1 MGSNSLA
8 ETIAEHLLGDF
19 REEPYLPS
27 ERKLT
32 EYYNCNRMTIRRAL
46 QILTERGL
54 LSNSSRKRFFSEEVK
69 NGSAHAGKKQS
80 VVMVLSFEKELLD
93 HTRTYM
99 LGGITHEAA
108 RCGLKL
114 MFRELTEAMLEKMT
128 SCEDIDDGF
137 DVAGY
142 LVTGP
147 APLRLHDILSSSL
160 KPCIIN
166 GTFIG
171 EENTRCRIRFMEVR
185 IDYAAVFRDIA
196 LRLLALD
203 HRKILLAHTGRGF
216 MMDQI
221 TQGIQAAVKQ
231 FDLPPETLTAR
242 VYGVDIFNES
252 ENVRDIA
259 GKLASDAQKYSALVL
274 PCGNVFGL
282 EVVNALREKNIG
294 IPADLS
300 LAMVGCETDYFIPV
314 LGISGVWA
322 DVREL
327 GAFCVKELA
336 RQIRTGRAEYGISY
350 FSTSFIDRG
359 SLAKARKNAK
369 ITDKKSRCNRKEFD
383 K

>member
-1 MGSNSLA
+1 MGSSSLA
-8 ETIAEHLLGDF
+8 ETIAEHLLADF
-19 REEPYLPS
+19 RNEPYLPS

-69 NGSAHAGKKQS
+69 NSSDKAGKKQS
-80 VVMVLSFEKELLD
+80 VIMVLSFEKELLD

-99 LGGITHEAA
+99 LGGIAHEAA
-108 RCGLKL
+108 RRGLKL
-114 MFRELTEAMLEKMT
+114 MFRELTEPMLEKMT
-128 SCEDIDDGF
+128 SCADIDDGF
-137 DVAGY
+137 EVAGY

-185 IDYAAVFRDIA
+185 IDYVAIFRDIA

-221 TQGIQAAVKQ
+221 AQGIQAAVKQ
-231 FDLPPETLTAR
+231 FGLPPETLTAK
-242 VYGVDIFNES
+242 VYAVDIFAES

-259 GKLASDAQKYSALVL
+259 GRLAADARKYSALVL

-282 EVVNALREKNIG
+282 EVVNALREKKIG
-294 IPADLS
+294 IPAELS
-300 LAMVGCETDYFIPV
+300 LAMLGCETDYFIPV

-336 RQIRTGRAEYGISY
+336 RQIRAGRAEYGISY

-359 SLAKARKNAK
+359 SIGEARKMQNSSIK
-369 ITDKKSRCNRKEFD
+369 HSKCNRKDFD
-383 K
+383 R